1 MKKIA
6 LMCDS
11 SADITKE
18 QAKELDIHVIRMPIS
33 MNGKEFIEEET
44 IFDKDIIQ
52 GPWRCCRPGGWSP
65 PQTGGAAPRL
75 LPEPGPSGPPD
86 RPPPPRLSLI
96 HIFTARRAAKSRRA
110 TDRK

>member
-33 MNGKEFIEEET
+33 MNGKN
-44 IFDKDIIQ
+44 
-52 GPWRCCRPGGWSP
+52 
-65 PQTGGAAPRL
+65 L
-75 LPEPGPSGPPD
+75 LKKRQYLTKISF
-86 RPPPPRLSLI
+86 R
-96 HIFTARRAAKSRRA
+96 H
-110 TDRK
+110 